1 MEYNMPLNK
10 LFDTAII
17 GGGVAG
23 TSLLFTLARYT
34 DLKHIILF
42 EKYEEVSLLNSNPK
56 SNSQTLH
63 VGDIESNYTYEKA
76 AKVKKASFM
85 VSNYIQNFDEV
96 NKVGFKQDKM
106 LLAVGAEEVDKLKER
121 YVEFKKLYPYLEL
134 WDETFLAT
142 FEPKL
147 VEGRDEPILAMGA
160 RNQITT
166 VDYKKLSESF
176 VQQALDTDK
185 NIQMRY
191 NEEVVSIERNE
202 DNTFTLISDTTT
214 FRAKTVVVNAGAY
227 SLLFAQSMGY
237 GEQYAVLPIGGSF
250 FFTKEKLLNSK
261 VYTMQ
266 NPKLPFAAIHADPDM
281 TQAWNT
287 RFGPTAF
294 ALPKLERYHELHL
307 KDLISALNIDKDVT
321 KVYMNLFRD
330 STIRHYIL
338 KNVLEEMPLVGKEV
352 FIKDARKVIPSL
364 NVKDITFATG
374 YGGMRPQIID
384 KSKQELLLGEAK
396 IEENGLVFNMTPSPG
411 ATSSLSIAQNDAE
424 QICNYLGATF
434 KSELHENEIQ
444 SLKVSS
450 IKEEQVKLK
459 KVACC

>member
-1 MEYNMPLNK
+1 MLINK

-34 DLKHIILF
+34 EINNIILF
-42 EKYEEVSLLNSNPK
+42 EKYDEVSQLNSNPK

-76 AKVKKASFM
+76 EKVKKASSM
-85 VSNYIQNFDEV
+85 VGNYIQNFNEV
-96 NKVGFKQDKM
+96 DKVGFIKDKM
-106 LLAVGAEEVDKLKER
+106 LLAVGEEEVDELKER
-121 YVEFKKLYPYLEL
+121 YAQFKTLYPYLEL
-134 WDETFLAT
+134 WDEEFLAE

-147 VEGRDEPILAMGA
+147 VEGRTEPILAIGA
-160 RNQITT
+160 KGQITT

-191 NEEVVSIERNE
+191 NEEVTKIEKNE
-202 DNTFTLISDTTT
+202 DGTFTIISDTTS
-214 FRAKTVVVNAGAY
+214 FRAKSVVVNAGAY

-237 GEQYAVLPIGGSF
+237 GKNYAILPIGGSF
-250 FFTKEKLLNSK
+250 FFTREKLLNSK

-266 NPKLPFAAIHADPDM
+266 NPKLPFAAIHADPDV
-281 TQAWNT
+281 TQEWNT

-321 KVYMNLFRD
+321 KVYMSLFRD
-330 STIRHYIL
+330 KTIRRYIL
-338 KNVLEEMPLVGKEV
+338 KNFMEEIPLVGKEIFV
-352 FIKDARKVIPSL
+352 HDAKKIIPSIK
-364 NVKDITFATG
+364 VKDLKFAEG

-384 KSKQELLLGEAK
+384 KKNHELLLGEAK
-396 IEENGLVFNMTPSPG
+396 IEEDGLIFNMTPSPG
-411 ATSSLSIAQNDAE
+411 ATSSLSIALSDA
-424 QICNYLGATF
+424 QSICSLLDVTF
-434 KSELHENEIQ
+434 NLAQHEAEIQ
-444 SLKVSS
+444 SLLSHSDVVPALV
-450 IKEEQVKLK
+450 E
-459 KVACC
+459 

>member
-1 MEYNMPLNK
+1 MLINK

-34 DLKHIILF
+34 DIKNIILF
-42 EKYEEVSLLNSNPK
+42 EKYDEVSQLNSNPK
-56 SNSQTLH
+56 ANSQTLH

-76 AKVKKASFM
+76 RTVKRSSSM

-96 NKVGFKQDKM
+96 DKVGFRNDKM
-106 LLAVGAEEVDKLKER
+106 LLAVGEEEVAKLKER
-121 YVEFKKLYPYLEL
+121 YVEFQTLYPYLEL
-134 WDETFLAT
+134 WDEEFLST

-147 VEGRDEPILAMGA
+147 VEGRKEPILAMGA

-191 NEEVVSIERNE
+191 NEEVVEIKREE
-202 DNTFTLISDTTT
+202 DGTFTIISDTSS
-214 FRAKTVVVNAGAY
+214 FRAKSVVVNAGAY

-237 GEQYAVLPIGGSF
+237 GKEYAILPIGGSF

-266 NPKLPFAAIHADPDM
+266 NPKLPFAAIHADPDV
-281 TQAWNT
+281 TQGWNT

-294 ALPKLERYHELHL
+294 ALPKLERYHALHL
-307 KDLISALNIDKDVT
+307 KDLVSALNIDKDVT
-321 KVYMNLFRD
+321 KVYMNLFKD
-330 STIRHYIL
+330 KTIRRYIL

-352 FIKDARKVIPSL
+352 FLHDAQKVIPSL
-364 NVKDITFATG
+364 KVKDLKFAEG

-384 KSKQELLLGEAK
+384 KKKQELMLGEAK
-396 IEENGLVFNMTPSPG
+396 IEEDGLTFNMTPSPG
-411 ATSSLSIAQNDAE
+411 ATSSLAIALQDAQSICEHLNKIFYME
-424 QICNYLGATF
+424 
-434 KSELHENEIQ
+434 KHESEIQ
-444 SLKVSS
+444 SNIGFLKETSE
-450 IKEEQVKLK
+450 IKMTQ
-459 KVACC
+459 ASFA

>member
-1 MEYNMPLNK
+1 MIINK
-10 LFDTAII
+10 LFDTAIV

-34 DLKHIILF
+34 DMNNIILF
-42 EKYEEVSLLNSNPK
+42 EKYDEVSQLNSNPK

-76 AKVKKASFM
+76 KKVKKDSSM
-85 VSNYIQNFDEV
+85 VANYIQNFDEV
-96 NKVGFKQDKM
+96 DSVGFRKDKM
-106 LLAVGAEEVDKLKER
+106 LLAVGEGEVAELKER
-121 YVEFKKLYPYLEL
+121 YSKFKELYPYLEL
-134 WDETFLAT
+134 WDRDFLSK

-160 RNQITT
+160 RGQITT

-176 VQQALDTDK
+176 VQQALDTEK

-191 NEEVVSIERNE
+191 NEKVTKIEKNE
-202 DNTFTLISDTTT
+202 DGTFTITSDTTK
-214 FRAKTVVVNAGAY
+214 FRAKSIVVNAGAY

-237 GEQYAVLPIGGSF
+237 GKEYAILPIGGSF

-266 NPKLPFAAIHADPDM
+266 NPKLPFAAIHADPDA
-281 TQAWNT
+281 TQGWNT

-294 ALPKLERYHELHL
+294 ALPKLERYHSLHL

-321 KVYMNLFRD
+321 KVYMNLFKD
-330 STIRHYIL
+330 KTIRRYIL
-338 KNVLEEMPLVGKEV
+338 KNFMEEIPVVGKEIFV
-352 FIKDARKVIPSL
+352 GDAQKIIPSIR
-364 NVKDITFATG
+364 VKDLTFADG

-384 KSKQELLLGEAK
+384 KKNQELLLGEAK
-396 IEENGLVFNMTPSPG
+396 IKKDGIVFNMTPSPG
-411 ATSSLSIAQNDAE
+411 ATSSLAIALTDALG
-424 QICNYLGATF
+424 ICETIGAKF
-434 KSELHENEIQ
+434 DMDRHNREIQ
-444 SLKVSS
+444 SLVELE
-450 IKEEQVKLK
+450 KER
-459 KVACC
+459 A

>member
-1 MEYNMPLNK
+1 MLINK

-34 DLKHIILF
+34 NLNNIILF
-42 EKYEEVSLLNSNPK
+42 EKYDEVSQLNSNPK
-56 SNSQTLH
+56 ANSQTLH

-76 AKVKKASFM
+76 VKVKNASSM
-85 VSNYIQNFDEV
+85 VANYIQNFNEV
-96 NKVGFKQDKM
+96 DNAGFKKDKM
-106 LLAVGAEEVDKLKER
+106 LLAVGEKEVAELKER
-121 YVEFKKLYPYLEL
+121 YTQFKTLYPYLEL
-134 WDETFLAT
+134 WDEEFLAE

-147 VEGRDEPILAMGA
+147 VEGRTEPILAMGA
-160 RNQITT
+160 KDQITT

-176 VQQALDTDK
+176 VQQAVDTDK

-191 NEEVVSIERNE
+191 NEEVLKIEREE
-202 DNTFTLISDTTT
+202 DGIFTIITDTTS

-237 GEQYAVLPIGGSF
+237 GKEYAILPIGGSF

-266 NPKLPFAAIHADPDM
+266 NPKLPFAAIHADPDV
-281 TQAWNT
+281 TQGWNT

-321 KVYMNLFRD
+321 KVYMNLFKD
-330 STIRHYIL
+330 KTIRRYIL
-338 KNVLEEMPLVGKEV
+338 KNFMEEIPLVGKEIFV
-352 FIKDARKVIPSL
+352 HDAKKIIPSIK
-364 NVKDITFATG
+364 VKDLKFAEG

-384 KSKQELLLGEAK
+384 KKNHELLLGEAK
-396 IEENGLVFNMTPSPG
+396 IEENGLIFNMTPSPG
-411 ATSSLSIAQNDAE
+411 ATSSLSIALSDTLN
-424 QICNYLGATF
+424 ICNILDAKFDTV
-434 KSELHENEIQ
+434 KHETEIQ
-444 SLKVSS
+444 SLVNHSNFEPLEE
-450 IKEEQVKLK
+450 KER
-459 KVACC
+459 A